1 MLQVS
6 IPGVTNV
13 FNMIFGTGCCYFL
26 LASPDIARTKLIEAV
41 GFELRQL
48 QVVLD
53 RKLSR
58 RLL

>member
-1 MLQVS
+1 MY
-6 IPGVTNV
+6 

-26 LASPDIARTKLIEAV
+26 LASPDIARTKLVEAV